1 MTPAVAKTAMTSNRV
16 TIKSVC
22 VLIVTS
28 FSFAVHS
35 FRHTKNTSPIE
46 KNKMVAIFS
55 MIDGWLIA
63 NPIIVVSIDDGK

>member
-1 MTPAVAKTAMTSNRV
+1 
-16 TIKSVC
+16 
-22 VLIVTS
+22 LIVTS

-46 KNKMVAIFS
+46 KNKMVPIFS

-63 NPIIVVSIDDGK
+63 NLIIVVSIDDGK